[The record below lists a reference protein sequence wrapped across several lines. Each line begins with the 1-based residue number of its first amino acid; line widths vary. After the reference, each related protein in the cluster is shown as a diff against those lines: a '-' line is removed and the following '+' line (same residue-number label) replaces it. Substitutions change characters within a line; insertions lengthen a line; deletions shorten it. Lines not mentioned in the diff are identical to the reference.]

1 MTSPE
6 QTDIPAAP
14 TRCPEG
20 PRHPSTAAR
29 RSAPDLGAGPTHAY
43 FGGPNLYINLT
54 SRCSS
59 NCSFCL
65 REFTWE
71 VFGRSLWLAPDD
83 EPDAQTV
90 IAAIQESLS
99 EGAPAGG
106 PKEVVFTGIGEPTLR
121 LDVMLEVL
129 RWLSG
134 RGIASRLDTNGHGQ
148 LLNPRREVA
157 EELAVS
163 GLKAASVSLNAADA
177 ATYELL
183 CRPGMR
189 GAFSAVLDFIRG
201 LVEAGVETTATM
213 VDIEGVDQDAVRH
226 LASELGA
233 AFRVRPLISPDRSAP
248 DWPRVA
254 MGVASPGVAGTRS

>member
-1 MTSPE
+1 MTSLE

-14 TRCPEG
+14 TRCSEG
-20 PRHPSTAAR
+20 PRHPSTAAPG
-29 RSAPDLGAGPTHAY
+29 SAPDLGAEPTYAY

-99 EGAPAGG
+99 YGASAGG

-129 RWLSG
+129 QWLSG
-134 RGIASRLDTNGHGQ
+134 RGLASRLDTNGHGQ
-148 LLNPRREVA
+148 LLNPQREVA
-157 EELAVS
+157 EELAAS

-177 ATYELL
+177 ATYERL
-183 CRPGMR
+183 CRPGVR
-189 GAFSAVLDFIRG
+189 GAFPGVLDFIRR

-213 VDIEGVDQDAVRH
+213 VDIDGVEHDAVRD

-233 AFRVRPLISPDRSAP
+233 AFRVRPLICPDRPVP
-248 DWPRVA
+248 DWPRVTV
-254 MGVASPGVAGTRS
+254 GVADARS